1 MTAVTAVVPSHNGG
15 DRLLRTIEGLEQQ
28 SLRLAEIIV
37 VDDASDD
44 GSSARIVERFPQVQ
58 VHRLDGNRGPSAAR
72 NAGLKRAATDLV
84 LLVDHDIRP
93 ETDCVEQLT
102 RALSEWQAV
111 AACPRIRLDPEREI
125 VQADGAEPHFVGT
138 LLLRN
143 GFRRE
148 RELPKADT
156 GVVGAMPSG
165 CMLVR
170 RQLILA
176 AGGFDE
182 AIFFYFEDL
191 ELSLRLRAL
200 GHRLIVVPSAQAY
213 HDRGVGL
220 PELAFRGQ
228 GGYPALR
235 LALTLRHRLF
245 LMLVHYHARTLVVL
259 APALLMYELASVV
272 LALSRG
278 LGREWALA
286 WAWQVSHARTLLER
300 RRRMQR
306 DRVLPDRAI
315 LVGGPLP
322 LAPGVVRSP
331 VATRAVRCLSLG
343 LNAYWS
349 VARHLIG

>member
-1 MTAVTAVVPSHNGG
+1 MTAVTAVVPNHNGG
-15 DRLLRTIEGLEQQ
+15 DRLLRTIAALQQQ

-37 VDDASDD
+37 VDDASND
-44 GSSARIVERFPQVQ
+44 GSSVRVVEQFPHVQ

-72 NAGLKRAATDLV
+72 NEGLKGAATDLV
-84 LLVDHDIRP
+84 LLLDHDVRP
-93 ETDCVEQLT
+93 EADCVEELT
-102 RALSEWQAV
+102 HALIEWQAV

-125 VQADGAEPHFVGT
+125 IQADGAEPHFVGT

-143 GFRRE
+143 GFRRD
-148 RELPKADT
+148 RELPKPNTA
-156 GVVGAMPSG
+156 VVGAMPSG

-170 RQLILA
+170 RQSILA

-200 GHRLIVVPSAQAY
+200 GHRLIVVPSAQVY

-220 PELAFRGQ
+220 PDLAFRGQ
-228 GGYPALR
+228 GRYPALR
-235 LALTLRHRLF
+235 LGLTLRHHLF
-245 LMLVHYHARTLVVL
+245 LMFVHYRARTLVVL
-259 APALLMYELASVV
+259 APALLMYELASVM

-286 WAWQVSHARTLLER
+286 WAWQVSNARALLER

-331 VATRAVRCLSLG
+331 VAGAAVRCLSLA